1 MLERLQQ
8 FFATRKMKQSIKLA
22 IEAIYSERFD
32 MELVLKQLTDS
43 SDEPIDLLR
52 AYIAIQ
58 VATQLTEP
66 LNQTDVIHALEELK
80 SSGER
85 LNKPDFE
92 SILGLRKELAEM
104 CWQHKTVE
112 ILERKLAAKDNE
124 YSYEAA
130 IYQLEKGKGPATIE
144 IRAKYQM
151 LAAKIEETEKK
162 LQNHLAEKESDEAF
176 DKAFKKL
183 IEQVEAEKRSL
194 N

>member
-8 FFATRKMKQSIKLA
+8 FFATRTMKQSIKLA

-32 MELVLKQLTDS
+32 MELVLKQLANG
-43 SDEPIDLLR
+43 DEPIELLR

-66 LNQTDVIHALEELK
+66 LNETDVSHALEELR
-80 SSGER
+80 SSGDR

-92 SILGLRKELAEM
+92 SIVGLRKELAEI
-104 CWQHKTVE
+104 CWQHRTVE

-130 IYQLEKGKGPATIE
+130 IYQLEKGKGPATVE
-144 IRAKYQM
+144 MRTKYQM

-162 LQNHLAEKESDEAF
+162 LQDHLDEKASDEAF
-176 DKAFKKL
+176 DKAFNKL
-183 IEQVEAEKRSL
+183 TEQLEAEKRSL